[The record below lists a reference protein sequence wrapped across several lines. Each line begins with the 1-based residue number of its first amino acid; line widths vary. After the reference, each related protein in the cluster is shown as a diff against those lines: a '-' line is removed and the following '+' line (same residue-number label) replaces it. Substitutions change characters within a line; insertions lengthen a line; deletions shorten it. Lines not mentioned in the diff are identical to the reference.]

1 MLLIING
8 IDIFPFN
15 KKKTQTLK
23 KHNFQCFM
31 LLLISQSFF
40 FTALCFVMGLMCC
53 AVLFCRF
60 LFSCINKKTYFF

>member
-23 KHNFQCFM
+23 KTQFFSVLCCYLFLNHSFS
-31 LLLISQSFF
+31 LLC
-40 FTALCFVMGLMCC
+40 AL
-53 AVLFCRF
+53 
-60 LFSCINKKTYFF
+60 